1 MLQGIGPLLERNEG
15 DPLANQVYISI
26 ITTAK
31 KYFIESQAALEKNGA
46 LTPQIHTNLAE
57 AYLNEANLTPNPE
70 EQNTLY
76 KQVKKCIDEAK
87 SLATGS
93 DYELP
98 EGLNLF
104 LEEWS
109 DGKE

>member
-1 MLQGIGPLLERNEG
+1 M
-15 DPLANQVYISI
+15 
-26 ITTAK
+26 
-31 KYFIESQAALEKNGA
+31 ESLAALEKNGA
-46 LTPQIHTNLAE
+46 LTPQIHTDLAE
-57 AYLNEANLTPNPE
+57 AYLNEANLTSNPD

-87 SLATGS
+87 LLAAGP
-93 DYELP
+93 DYRLP
-98 EGLNLF
+98 EGLDLF